1 MNIYDISKKTGV
13 SIATVSRVINNNA
26 KVSEK
31 TRRKV
36 LDAIEESG
44 YTPNA
49 FARGLGLNTM
59 KTIAYYIPVTNG
71 GDFYGKADNGR
82 DKSKF
87 DRKGKA
93 LPRVR
98 S

>member
-49 FARGLGLNTM
+49 FARGLCSYM
-59 KTIAYYIPVTNG
+59 C
-71 GDFYGKADNGR
+71 
-82 DKSKF
+82 
-87 DRKGKA
+87 
-93 LPRVR
+93 
-98 S
+98 